1 MSSPKKVQEQELKK
15 LEDEAYFELCQIIAE
30 AMQYQDVDL
39 LNARIAYWKNK
50 YKKLLAGAA
59 SPDFKKRIEFL
70 LNQYYSSVTQ
80 YILSQLQFKEKQK
93 IKNQAKAMQELYHI
107 IKNTKDLS
115 LLKQKIE
122 KWKAKYPVSSF
133 LDMYQKR
140 IRAYTRQKN
149 LEENAFLQEQAF
161 KDLVDIT
168 KKYGTFDELNE
179 YIHDWENKYSI
190 NNNFTID
197 DFIKHQSEVKRFV
210 SPEFLQSIAREYV
223 NAENKEKKEDLV
235 EEYNNRPF
243 SDLSV
248 QALAYANLLSIS
260 KSSSNVDEMFKWVYK
275 NSKIKFNDKYKE
287 MILRET
293 YLYYSPT
300 YLKKLDIP
308 DIDFSSNSLS
318 FEEYSHIDDIKRY
331 AIISYFNLLLPPNR
345 AVSNDFFSKN
355 IYAIYSKSEKYRTA
369 KIVEPQLVIDDILPS
384 GIEIPVDNTKS
395 LENCNKNLIDLNTEI
410 QQEEL
415 EPSDVID
422 LSHIETVLTESEDLS
437 DEKDN
442 NFQSISSPFEE
453 EINLPET
460 KKEENFDLPETEEP
474 VESANQTLYDA
485 TSSDE
490 SKTLDSSEV
499 IVLSPLFFIAV
510 NNLDK
515 QAKVVDHIET
525 DVENYMEQEKSID
538 NMLYKSA
545 KIKSDE

>member
-1 MSSPKKVQEQELKK
+1 
-15 LEDEAYFELCQIIAE
+15 
-30 AMQYQDVDL
+30 
-39 LNARIAYWKNK
+39 
-50 YKKLLAGAA
+50 
-59 SPDFKKRIEFL
+59 
-70 LNQYYSSVTQ
+70 
-80 YILSQLQFKEKQK
+80 
-93 IKNQAKAMQELYHI
+93 
-107 IKNTKDLS
+107 
-115 LLKQKIE
+115 
-122 KWKAKYPVSSF
+122 
-133 LDMYQKR
+133 
-140 IRAYTRQKN
+140 
-149 LEENAFLQEQAF
+149 
-161 KDLVDIT
+161 
-168 KKYGTFDELNE
+168 
-179 YIHDWENKYSI
+179 
-190 NNNFTID
+190 
-197 DFIKHQSEVKRFV
+197 
-210 SPEFLQSIAREYV
+210 
-223 NAENKEKKEDLV
+223 
-235 EEYNNRPF
+235 
-243 SDLSV
+243 
-248 QALAYANLLSIS
+248 
-260 KSSSNVDEMFKWVYK
+260 MFKWVYK

-345 AVSNDFFSKN
+345 AVSNDLFSKN

-474 VESANQTLYDA
+474 VEPANQTLYDA

>member
-1 MSSPKKVQEQELKK
+1 M
-15 LEDEAYFELCQIIAE
+15 
-30 AMQYQDVDL
+30 
-39 LNARIAYWKNK
+39 
-50 YKKLLAGAA
+50 
-59 SPDFKKRIEFL
+59 
-70 LNQYYSSVTQ
+70 
-80 YILSQLQFKEKQK
+80 
-93 IKNQAKAMQELYHI
+93 
-107 IKNTKDLS
+107 
-115 LLKQKIE
+115 
-122 KWKAKYPVSSF
+122 
-133 LDMYQKR
+133 
-140 IRAYTRQKN
+140 
-149 LEENAFLQEQAF
+149 QEQAF

-210 SPEFLQSIAREYV
+210 SPEFLQSIAREDV

-442 NFQSISSPFEE
+442 NF
-453 EINLPET
+453 
-460 KKEENFDLPETEEP
+460 
-474 VESANQTLYDA
+474 
-485 TSSDE
+485 
-490 SKTLDSSEV
+490 
-499 IVLSPLFFIAV
+499 LSFRRR
-510 NNLDK
+510 N
-515 QAKVVDHIET
+515 
-525 DVENYMEQEKSID
+525 
-538 NMLYKSA
+538 
-545 KIKSDE
+545 

>member
-1 MSSPKKVQEQELKK
+1 M
-15 LEDEAYFELCQIIAE
+15 
-30 AMQYQDVDL
+30 
-39 LNARIAYWKNK
+39 
-50 YKKLLAGAA
+50 
-59 SPDFKKRIEFL
+59 
-70 LNQYYSSVTQ
+70 
-80 YILSQLQFKEKQK
+80 
-93 IKNQAKAMQELYHI
+93 
-107 IKNTKDLS
+107 
-115 LLKQKIE
+115 
-122 KWKAKYPVSSF
+122 
-133 LDMYQKR
+133 
-140 IRAYTRQKN
+140 
-149 LEENAFLQEQAF
+149 QEQAF

-210 SPEFLQSIAREYV
+210 SPEFLQSIAREDV
-223 NAENKEKKEDLV
+223 NAEKKKKKEDLV

>member
-1 MSSPKKVQEQELKK
+1 MW
-15 LEDEAYFELCQIIAE
+15 F
-30 AMQYQDVDL
+30 
-39 LNARIAYWKNK
+39 
-50 YKKLLAGAA
+50 
-59 SPDFKKRIEFL
+59 
-70 LNQYYSSVTQ
+70 
-80 YILSQLQFKEKQK
+80 
-93 IKNQAKAMQELYHI
+93 
-107 IKNTKDLS
+107 
-115 LLKQKIE
+115 
-122 KWKAKYPVSSF
+122 
-133 LDMYQKR
+133 
-140 IRAYTRQKN
+140 
-149 LEENAFLQEQAF
+149 
-161 KDLVDIT
+161 
-168 KKYGTFDELNE
+168 
-179 YIHDWENKYSI
+179 
-190 NNNFTID
+190 
-197 DFIKHQSEVKRFV
+197 
-210 SPEFLQSIAREYV
+210 
-223 NAENKEKKEDLV
+223 
-235 EEYNNRPF
+235 
-243 SDLSV
+243 
-248 QALAYANLLSIS
+248 
-260 KSSSNVDEMFKWVYK
+260 
-275 NSKIKFNDKYKE
+275 
-287 MILRET
+287 
-293 YLYYSPT
+293 YYSPT